1 MLEMR
6 NICEKFFCFWKDWC
20 KRSSE
25 SLVSIESSK
34 LLIEKQKESEQYSN
48 ITPSQQI
55 ENTTLKEKKEIEMS
69 TALPLE
75 EEKEEQIFPQKYLN
89 ITETS
94 PNFKFNFTKEKMKS
108 FIEELINDKKSFT
121 PLINKNGFDIYV
133 NESGSIF
140 SSNYPMIKMYYTIPK
155 SSFTRKDV
163 NVKLIDEYM
172 NDPEKRL
179 SFDKTIRTYKIIE
192 RINNEVYLLHYICR
206 SPMLFVSERDVV
218 DKRFDFYDGD
228 IYYDF
233 SSSTND
239 DLIPL
244 DEGIVRITD
253 HCSVC
258 KIYEENDEFKIIS
271 ITQVDTKFNLPPA
284 VMNTQL
290 PTRYKEWYDALV
302 KQINNDDKNKA

>member
-6 NICEKFFCFWKDWC
+6 NICQKFFCFWKDWC

-34 LLIEKQKESEQYSN
+34 LIEKNKEIEQYSN

-55 ENTTLKEKKEIEMS
+55 ENTTLKEKVEIEMS

-75 EEKEEQIFPQKYLN
+75 EEDAIFPKRYLN
-89 ITETS
+89 TNETS
-94 PNFKFNFTKEKMKS
+94 PNFKFNFTKEKMKE
-108 FIEELINDKKSFT
+108 FIEELINDKKSFK

-140 SSNYPMIKMYYTIPK
+140 SSQYPMIKMYYSIPK
-155 SSFTRKDV
+155 SSFTRENV

-192 RINNEVYLLHYICR
+192 RINKEVYLLHYICR

-218 DKRFDFYDGD
+218 DKRYDFYEGD

-239 DLIPL
+239 DLITL

-284 VMNTQL
+284 VMSTQL
-290 PTRYKEWYDALV
+290 PTKYKEWYDALV
-302 KQINNDDKNKA
+302 NQINNDAKK

>member
-1 MLEMR
+1 MFEMKD
-6 NICEKFFCFWKDWC
+6 ICERFFCFWRNWC
-20 KRSSE
+20 KKSSE

-34 LLIEKQKESEQYSN
+34 LLEKEKEKEQYSN
-48 ITPSQQI
+48 ITSTQQI
-55 ENTTLKEKKEIEMS
+55 ENTTFKAKSEIEMS

-75 EEKEEQIFPQKYLN
+75 EDSIFPQRYLN
-89 ITETS
+89 ITESS
-94 PNFKFNFTKEKMKS
+94 PNFKFNFTKEKMIS

-140 SSNYPMIKMYYTIPK
+140 NSQFPMIKMYYTIPK
-155 SSFTRKDV
+155 SSFTRKNV
-163 NVKLIDEYM
+163 NVKMIDEYM
-172 NDPEKRL
+172 NEPEKRL
-179 SFDKTIRTYKIIE
+179 RFDKTIRTYKIIE
-192 RINNEVYLLHYICR
+192 RINKEVYVLHYICR

-218 DKRFDFYDGD
+218 DKRFDFYEGD

-233 SSSTND
+233 SSSTKD

-244 DEGIVRITD
+244 EESTVRITD

-258 KIYEENDEFKIIS
+258 KIYEENDGFNIIS

-302 KQINNDDKNKA
+302 NEINKDADN

>member
-192 RINNEVYLLHYICR
+192 RINKEVYLLHYICR

-284 VMNTQL
+284 VMSTQL
-290 PTRYKEWYDALV
+290 PTKYKEWYDALV
-302 KQINNDDKNKA
+302 NQINNDAKK